1 MKRYIRLYCCL
12 FAVMMPTV
20 CFGSSVD
27 KTFSAVNGIVS
38 LSEATD
44 IADNYTVTVQVND
57 TTMGYVTGAG
67 VYDNGDTVTLR
78 AYANAHCE
86 FVGFNGANDNV
97 DSVSFV
103 VTNDTIITATFI
115 HRFLDLFTTVTN
127 GTVTV
132 DIEGN
137 PGDVQVQPMQV
148 EYNDSISLTV
158 TPDSHHHLVYWVVNT
173 YRFDTIV
180 NSIFVLDSTWI
191 ASTYVDIDGIEHEVW
206 DSAYHYDE
214 EVIINRV
221 NVESGNYQ
229 DNPLGMRITNHTEVH
244 AECIM
249 DYYNVTVEGDYVYV
263 YGDGP
268 YHYGDSVTLRATG
281 LEFHHFVA
289 WLNADGD
296 TLSTQNPWSFR
307 VEGDMTL
314 YVATALDMMHLSVSA
329 SQGGSAYG
337 SGDYEYG
344 SPATITAVPNSGYN
358 FIRWDDGNADS
369 VRVVYLYENLHFHA
383 IFSRLGID
391 DAEMADIQV
400 YAAERTIVVKGAARK
415 IISVFDAAGRQV
427 VSTKADDDTVRLTM
441 EEAGVY
447 MVQVGDGRAY
457 RVMLML

>member
-1 MKRYIRLYCCL
+1 M
-12 FAVMMPTV
+12 
-20 CFGSSVD
+20 SSRETT
-27 KTFSAVNGIVS
+27 KT
-38 LSEATD
+38 
-44 IADNYTVTVQVND
+44 
-57 TTMGYVTGAG
+57 
-67 VYDNGDTVTLR
+67 
-78 AYANAHCE
+78 
-86 FVGFNGANDNV
+86 
-97 DSVSFV
+97 
-103 VTNDTIITATFI
+103 
-115 HRFLDLFTTVTN
+115 
-127 GTVTV
+127 
-132 DIEGN
+132 
-137 PGDVQVQPMQV
+137 
-148 EYNDSISLTV
+148 
-158 TPDSHHHLVYWVVNT
+158 TPW
-173 YRFDTIV
+173 
-180 NSIFVLDSTWI
+180 
-191 ASTYVDIDGIEHEVW
+191 
-206 DSAYHYDE
+206 
-214 EVIINRV
+214 
-221 NVESGNYQ
+221 
-229 DNPLGMRITNHTEVH
+229 
-244 AECIM
+244 
-249 DYYNVTVEGDYVYV
+249 

-391 DAEMADIQV
+391 DADMGDIQV

-415 IISVFDAAGRQV
+415 IISVFDAVGRQV

-457 RVMLML
+457 RVMLMQ

>member
-1 MKRYIRLYCCL
+1 
-12 FAVMMPTV
+12 MMPTV

-86 FVGFNGANDNV
+86 FVGFNGSNDNV

-103 VTNDTIITATFI
+103 VTNDTTITATFI

-148 EYNDSISLTV
+148 EYNDSITLTV

-206 DSAYHYDE
+206 DSVYHYDE

-229 DNPLGMRITNHTEVH
+229 DNPLGMHITNHTEVH

-358 FIRWDDGNADS
+358 FIRWDDGNADYQS
-369 VRVVYLYENLHFHA
+369 
-383 IFSRLGID
+383 D
-391 DAEMADIQV
+391 D
-400 YAAERTIVVKGAARK
+400 KG
-415 IISVFDAAGRQV
+415 
-427 VSTKADDDTVRLTM
+427 
-441 EEAGVY
+441 
-447 MVQVGDGRAY
+447 
-457 RVMLML
+457 